1 MNAHGSSNHFHL
13 RWRYYFS
20 DIALVLF
27 IFGGN
32 EVEAKANHIIALI
45 DGYFIS
51 ADVWHLKDD
60 DIGSEWG
67 LNLINAGEDD
77 ITLSGCSVLV

>member
-1 MNAHGSSNHFHL
+1 MHMDPRTTFICADAIILVTSLSFSS
-13 RWRYYFS
+13 S
-20 DIALVLF
+20 SA
-27 IFGGN
+27 GN

-51 ADVWHLKDD
+51 ADIWHLKDD
-60 DIGSEWG
+60 DICSEWG